1 MGIAT
6 NYEAHENTVKSMS
19 DQQIMQGMQNPN
31 PSGPPPFMLLVEANI
46 RKEMRDE
53 QTRQEGLGQPT
64 VLAQLTGAAPA
75 STPQTNVA
83 GMPQGV
89 ASGMAQS
96 MAPKTNVNQNTGI
109 NTVARNAN
117 AAAPVATMASGGIL
131 KMATAGEVE
140 SGFIILNT
148 PPITRFGEVVTVNAD
163 TLEKLT
169 DKYPDIMAQANAKEL
184 VVPAG
189 SEKGQNIVNS
199 PMYKSAA
206 YRYPKNTETGYLTL
220 VRRVDETEPNMLK
233 TIQENAKNT
242 VAKIKAADI
251 VVATEPTSFMDLD
264 TVDTPG
270 EADRMYEAEVRNA
283 SRDIRNAVAGFSPN
297 LFPETVRPTEV
308 RPMPIYAD
316 DDPVYNDGGF
326 NEKLRGIPSV
336 IRDTRIDGNV
346 LQGPAERAGD
356 YLGAMSGVQAG
367 VDYRAAR
374 RQEAAQVEA
383 DRQAAAV
390 RAEADRQAAI
400 QKRGIMS
407 VADSQAAEVDRQAA
421 EKALDARYPNL
432 KLLQPEVTN
441 EGLDPQFPTDGTLLS
456 PTEALQRKATRV
468 SDRPESIR
476 IDAGDPGFA
485 DVRAAE
491 EIERKRRINAKNII
505 ERVDESAVPIVDRFP
520 PLSKAELGAMGSTA
534 AEAYLQNMRGEK
546 GSVTGYNEVM
556 LPAVREMT
564 ERQLAFRR
572 GLPGYGYGDGPDKQA
587 GEYLREYEDF
597 MSEVRSA
604 DGEVRP
610 YYLGQDGLKPQY
622 TYTTPTS
629 YKGLD
634 RFEKPDARETRAGI
648 AAYSPSVNPSILN
661 TPVSLEYIQSNPELL
676 NEYMFELRKENA
688 EDPALADAEFK
699 RRLAAD
705 KAKTDAF
712 AARKTTESDAV
723 NTPKLVVSS
732 GSNVDADGNLTVKT
746 GDSYKDIFV
755 DALPSVFDRTMETGV
770 DGIVGG
776 FDMLKSIFEDA
787 AANSYGSDPYDPK
800 NLNES
805 IGPAAAKKLRDDAKE
820 TADAYG
826 NVPFEGIKTPG
837 LTDATRKTLTE
848 QGFKPSTPMP
858 VIGDGSNKNVN
869 PMASRASDSPSS
881 YEQKLLDILAE
892 REKSADQDKW
902 LGLAEMG
909 MRLMA
914 SSNPNLL
921 SAIGESGLGA
931 FGSYRKQQ
939 AGQDAEELNILSKL
953 ADLDMAQQTLQARR
967 DIAAANRSNKDGF
980 TFSQAVNTQQE
991 RLKLVTEELANMQD
1005 PLGNKLEGVDR
1016 AAYDKKVNEAAAIN
1030 ADLQRLY
1037 KKGNLGS
1044 SDALATALENV
1055 QIDSTK

>member
-1 MGIAT
+1 
-6 NYEAHENTVKSMS
+6 
-19 DQQIMQGMQNPN
+19 MQNLLEIQNALRNASEQQLIGLLQN
-31 PSGPPPFMLLVEANI
+31 PTPTVPQWAVVAQMNTN
-46 RKEMRDE
+46 KEMLDE
-53 QTRQEGLGQPT
+53 QTRQQGLGQPT
-64 VLAQLTGAAPA
+64 VLEGLMGAASAP
-75 STPQTNVA
+75 TPQTNVA
-83 GMPQGV
+83 GMPQDA
-89 ASGMAQS
+89 ASNMGQNI
-96 MAPKTNVNQNTGI
+96 APKTDTDKNTGI
-109 NTVARNAN
+109 ASV
-117 AAAPVATMASGGIL
+117 APVATMASGGIL

-148 PPITRFGEVVTVNAD
+148 PPITKFGEVVKVSAD
-163 TLEKLT
+163 TLDKLT

-189 SEKGQNIVNS
+189 SGKGQNIVNS
-199 PMYKSAA
+199 PMYKVSDS
-206 YRYPKNTETGYLTL
+206 KDTETGYLTL
-220 VRRVDETEPNMLK
+220 VRRVDNTEPNMLK

-251 VVATEPTSFMDLD
+251 VVASEPTPFMDLD

-336 IRDTRIDGNV
+336 IRDTRTDGNV

-491 EIERKRRINAKNII
+491 EIERKRRINAKNIN
-505 ERVDESAVPIVDRFP
+505 ERIDESAVPIVDKFP

-556 LPAVREMT
+556 LPEVRANAEA
-564 ERQLAFRR
+564 RQAFRQSF
-572 GLPGYGYGDGPDKQA
+572 PGYGYGDGPDKQA

-597 MSEVRSA
+597 MSEVRST

-610 YYLGQDGLKPQY
+610 YYIGQDGLKPQY

-629 YKGLD
+629 YKGLN

-648 AAYSPSVNPSILN
+648 AAYSPSVNPSILD

-676 NEYMFELRKENA
+676 NEYMLKLRKEHA
-688 EDPALADAEFK
+688 ENPALADVEFEE
-699 RRLAAD
+699 RLAAD

-712 AARKTTESDAV
+712 AARKTAESDAV

-732 GSNVDADGNLTVKT
+732 GTNVDANGDPIVRTS
-746 GDSYKDIFV
+746 DSYKDILV
-755 DALPSVFDRTMETGV
+755 DALPSVFDNTMETGV
-770 DGIVGG
+770 KGLVGG
-776 FDMLKSIFEDA
+776 YDMLKSIFEDA
-787 AANSYGSDPYDPK
+787 SEYPYGVEKPTELDK
-800 NLNES
+800 TV
-805 IGPAAAKKLRDDAKE
+805 GPAEAKKLRDDAKE

-826 NVPFEGIKTPG
+826 NVPFEDIKTPG
-837 LTDATRKTLTE
+837 LTDSTRKTLTE

-858 VIGDGSNKNVN
+858 VIGDGSNKKVN

-967 DIAAANRSNKDGF
+967 DIAAASRNSKSGF
-980 TFSQAVNTQQE
+980 TFPQAVNTQQE
-991 RLKLVTEELANMQD
+991 RLKLVTEQLADMQD
-1005 PLGNKLEGVDR
+1005 PLGNKLEGIDR
-1016 AAYDKKVNEAAAIN
+1016 AVYDKKIEEAAAIE

-1037 KKGNLGS
+1037 EQGSLGS
-1044 SDALATALENV
+1044 TRELKTALENV
-1055 QIDSTK
+1055 QIDSTT

>member
-1 MGIAT
+1 MQNLLEIQNALRS
-6 NYEAHENTVKSMS
+6 AP
-19 DQQIMQGMQNPN
+19 DQQLMALMQGANPTVPQWAVASELN
-31 PSGPPPFMLLVEANI
+31 N

-53 QTRQEGLGQPT
+53 QTRQQGLGQPT
-64 VLAQLTGAAPA
+64 VLEGLMGAASAP
-75 STPQTNVA
+75 TPQTNVA

-96 MAPKTNVNQNTGI
+96 MAPKTNVNQNKGI
-109 NTVARNAN
+109 
-117 AAAPVATMASGGIL
+117 ATMASGGIL

-169 DKYPDIMAQANAKEL
+169 DKYPDIMAQASAKEL

-199 PMYKSAA
+199 PMYKRPY
-206 YRYPKNTETGYLTL
+206 YRYPKNMETGYLTL
-220 VRRVDETEPNMLK
+220 VRRVDNTEPYMLE
-233 TIQENAKNT
+233 TIQNNAKDT

-251 VVATEPTSFMDLD
+251 VVATEPTPFMDLD

-270 EADRMYEAEVRNA
+270 ETDRIYEAAVRDA
-283 SRDIRNAVAGFSPN
+283 S
-297 LFPETVRPTEV
+297 LFPKRRTETIRPTEV

-336 IRDTRIDGNV
+336 IKDTRIDGNV

-390 RAEADRQAAI
+390 RAEADRQVAE

-407 VADSQAAEVDRQAA
+407 EVDRQAA
-421 EKALDARYPNL
+421 EKALDAMYPNL
-432 KLLQPEVTN
+432 KLLQPE
-441 EGLDPQFPTDGTLLS
+441 TDNDGALLS

-468 SDRPESIR
+468 SDRPKSIR

-485 DVRAAE
+485 DVIAAE
-491 EIERKRRINAKNII
+491 EIERKRRINAQNLD
-505 ERVDESAVPIVDRFP
+505 ERADESAVPIVDRFP
-520 PLSKAELGAMGSTA
+520 PFSEAELGAMGSTA
-534 AEAYLQNMRGEK
+534 AEAYLKN
-546 GSVTGYNEVM
+546 
-556 LPAVREMT
+556 
-564 ERQLAFRR
+564 
-572 GLPGYGYGDGPDKQA
+572 
-587 GEYLREYEDF
+587 
-597 MSEVRSA
+597 
-604 DGEVRP
+604 
-610 YYLGQDGLKPQY
+610 
-622 TYTTPTS
+622 TPTR

-634 RFEKPDARETRAGI
+634 RFEKPDARGTRAGI
-648 AAYSPSVNPSILN
+648 AAYSPSVNPSILD
-661 TPVSLEYIQSNPELL
+661 TPVSLEYIQSNPKLF
-676 NEYMFELRKENA
+676 NEYMFELRKEHA
-688 EDPALADAEFK
+688 DDPALADAEFK
-699 RRLAAD
+699 RRLAD
-705 KAKTDAF
+705 SKAKTAAF
-712 AARKTTESDAV
+712 AARKTVASDAV
-723 NTPKLVVSS
+723 HTPELVVTSG
-732 GSNVDADGNLTVKT
+732 GSNVDDNGDLIVKT

-755 DALPSVFDRTMETGV
+755 DALPSVFDKSMEAGV
-770 DGIVGG
+770 KGVVGG
-776 FDMLKSIFEDA
+776 FDMLKSILEDA
-787 AANSYGSDPYDPK
+787 AANPYGSDPYDPK

-805 IGPAAAKKLRDDAKE
+805 IGLAAAKKLRDDAKE

-826 NVPFEGIKTPG
+826 NVPFEKIKTPG
-837 LTDATRKTLTE
+837 LTDSTRKTLTE
-848 QGFKPSTPMP
+848 QGFKPSAPMP
-858 VIGDGSNKNVN
+858 VIGDGASNVR
-869 PMASRASDSPSS
+869 PMSTSGLSRANAVGE
-881 YEQKLLDILAE
+881 YEQKLLDILDK
-892 REKSADQDKW
+892 REKSAEQDKW

-909 MRLMA
+909 MRLM
-914 SSNPNLL
+914 SSTNPNPLA
-921 SAIGESGLGA
+921 AIGESGLGA
-931 FGSYRKQQ
+931 LGSYKKQE
-939 AGQDAEELNILSKL
+939 ARLDDTELNVLGKL
-953 ADLDMAQQTLQARR
+953 ADMDMAKQTLQARK
-967 DIAAANRSNKDGF
+967 DIAAAGRSNKNGF

-991 RLKLVTEELANMQD
+991 RAKLVNKELADMQD

-1016 AAYDKKVNEAAAIN
+1016 AVYDKKVNEAAAIN

>member
-1 MGIAT
+1 MSVAT
-6 NYEAHENTVKSMS
+6 NYIEIEDDLKQAPDRQLMGLLQGANPTVPQWAVVSEL
-19 DQQIMQGMQNPN
+19 NR
-31 PSGPPPFMLLVEANI
+31 

-64 VLAQLTGAAPA
+64 VLEGLMGAASAP
-75 STPQTNVA
+75 TPQTNVA

-89 ASGMAQS
+89 ASDMGQN

-109 NTVARNAN
+109 ASV
-117 AAAPVATMASGGIL
+117 APVATMASGGIL

-242 VAKIKAADI
+242 VAKIKAADT

-336 IRDTRIDGNV
+336 IKDTRIDGNV

-491 EIERKRRINAKNII
+491 EIERKRRINAKNIN
-505 ERVDESAVPIVDRFP
+505 ERIDESAVPIVDKFP

-534 AEAYLQNMRGEK
+534 AEAYLQNMRGGK

-556 LPAVREMT
+556 LPEVRANA
-564 ERQLAFRR
+564 RQAFRQSF
-572 GLPGYGYGDGPDKQA
+572 PGYGYRDGPDKRA

-597 MSEVRSA
+597 MSGVRST

-610 YYLGQDGLKPQY
+610 YYIGQDGLKPQY
-622 TYTTPTS
+622 TYTHPTF
-629 YKGLD
+629 YKGLE

-648 AAYSPSVNPSILN
+648 AAYSPSVNPSILD

-688 EDPALADAEFK
+688 DNPALADAEFK

-712 AARKTTESDAV
+712 AARKTAESDAD

-732 GSNVDADGNLTVKT
+732 GTNVDANGKPIVKT

-755 DALPSVFDRTMETGV
+755 DALPSVFDKTMETGV
-770 DGIVGG
+770 KGLVGG
-776 FDMLKSIFEDA
+776 YDMLKSIFEDA
-787 AANSYGSDPYDPK
+787 SEYPYGVEKPTELDK
-800 NLNES
+800 TV
-805 IGPAAAKKLRDDAKE
+805 GPAEAKKLRDDAKE

-826 NVPFEGIKTPG
+826 NVPFEKIETPG
-837 LTDATRKTLTE
+837 LTDSTRKTLTE

-858 VIGDGSNKNVN
+858 VIGDGSSGGSKNVN
-869 PMASRASDSPSS
+869 PMANRASDSPSS

-967 DIAAANRSNKDGF
+967 DIAAASRSSKSGF
-980 TFSQAVNTQQE
+980 TFPQAVNTQQE
-991 RLKLVTEELANMQD
+991 RLKLVTEQLADMQD
-1005 PLGNKLEGVDR
+1005 PLGNKLEGIDR
-1016 AAYDKKVNEAAAIN
+1016 AVYVKKIEEAAAIE

-1037 KKGNLGS
+1037 EKGGIGS
-1044 SDALATALENV
+1044 TRALQTALENV
-1055 QIDSTK
+1055 QIDSTT

>member
-1 MGIAT
+1 MSVAT
-6 NYEAHENTVKSMS
+6 NYIEIEDDLKQAPDRQLMGLLQGANPTVPQWAVVSEL
-19 DQQIMQGMQNPN
+19 NR
-31 PSGPPPFMLLVEANI
+31 

-64 VLAQLTGAAPA
+64 VLAQLTGAASVP
-75 STPQTNVA
+75 TPQTNVA

-96 MAPKTNVNQNTGI
+96 MAPKTDVAQNTGI
-109 NTVARNAN
+109 ASV
-117 AAAPVATMASGGIL
+117 APVATMASGGIL

-148 PPITRFGEVVTVNAD
+148 PPITKFGEVVKVSAD
-163 TLEKLT
+163 TLDKLT

-199 PMYKSAA
+199 PMYTVSDS
-206 YRYPKNTETGYLTL
+206 KNTETGYLTL
-220 VRRVDETEPNMLK
+220 VRRVDNTEPNMLK
-233 TIQENAKNT
+233 TIQENAKDT

-270 EADRMYEAEVRNA
+270 EADRIYEAEVRNSA
-283 SRDIRNAVAGFSPN
+283 RDIRNAVAGFSPS
-297 LFPETVRPTEV
+297 LFPERRTETVRPTKV
-308 RPMPIYAD
+308 KPMPIYAD
-316 DDPVYNDGGF
+316 DAPVYNDGGF

-336 IRDTRIDGNV
+336 IKDTRIDGNV

-390 RAEADRQAAI
+390 RAETDRQAAI
-400 QKRGIMS
+400 QKRGIMG

-491 EIERKRRINAKNII
+491 EIERKRRINAKNTN
-505 ERVDESAVPIVDRFP
+505 ERIDESAIPIVDRFP

-556 LPAVREMT
+556 LPEVRANAEA
-564 ERQLAFRR
+564 RQAFRQSF
-572 GLPGYGYGDGPDKQA
+572 PGYGYGDGPDKQA

-597 MSEVRSA
+597 MSEVRST

-610 YYLGQDGLKPQY
+610 YYIGQDGLKPQY
-622 TYTTPTS
+622 TSTTPTF
-629 YKGLD
+629 YKGLK

-648 AAYSPSVNPSILN
+648 AAYSPSANPSILD

-688 EDPALADAEFK
+688 DNPALADAEFQK
-699 RRLAAD
+699 RLAAD

-712 AARKTTESDAV
+712 AARKTVESDAD
-723 NTPKLVVSS
+723 NTPALVVTSAEPNTLSPPPIVPPSRPAAIPTSLYSANASS
-732 GSNVDADGNLTVKT
+732 L
-746 GDSYKDIFV
+746 
-755 DALPSVFDRTMETGV
+755 
-770 DGIVGG
+770 
-776 FDMLKSIFEDA
+776 
-787 AANSYGSDPYDPK
+787 
-800 NLNES
+800 S
-805 IGPAAAKKLRDDAKE
+805 IGNPACQRSNACCPISVG
-820 TADAYG
+820 T
-826 NVPFEGIKTPG
+826 
-837 LTDATRKTLTE
+837 
-848 QGFKPSTPMP
+848 STPAP
-858 VIGDGSNKNVN
+858 RTVPLPTLVSTFLPGVTNPLSRNLSPRTLSN
-869 PMASRASDSPSS
+869 D
-881 YEQKLLDILAE
+881 
-892 REKSADQDKW
+892 
-902 LGLAEMG
+902 
-909 MRLMA
+909 
-914 SSNPNLL
+914 
-921 SAIGESGLGA
+921 
-931 FGSYRKQQ
+931 
-939 AGQDAEELNILSKL
+939 
-953 ADLDMAQQTLQARR
+953 
-967 DIAAANRSNKDGF
+967 
-980 TFSQAVNTQQE
+980 
-991 RLKLVTEELANMQD
+991 
-1005 PLGNKLEGVDR
+1005 
-1016 AAYDKKVNEAAAIN
+1016 
-1030 ADLQRLY
+1030 
-1037 KKGNLGS
+1037 
-1044 SDALATALENV
+1044 
-1055 QIDSTK
+1055 

>member
-1 MGIAT
+1 MQNLLEIQNALRS
-6 NYEAHENTVKSMS
+6 AP
-19 DQQIMQGMQNPN
+19 DQQLMALMQGANPTVPQWAVASELN
-31 PSGPPPFMLLVEANI
+31 N

-53 QTRQEGLGQPT
+53 QTRQQGLGQPT
-64 VLAQLTGAAPA
+64 VLEGLMGAVPAP
-75 STPQTNVA
+75 TPQTNVA

-96 MAPKTNVNQNTGI
+96 MAPKTDVAQNTGI
-109 NTVARNAN
+109 
-117 AAAPVATMASGGIL
+117 ATMASGGIL

-148 PPITRFGEVVTVNAD
+148 PPITKFGEVVKVSAD
-163 TLEKLT
+163 TLDKLT

-199 PMYKSAA
+199 PMYKVSDS
-206 YRYPKNTETGYLTL
+206 KDTETGYLTL
-220 VRRVDETEPNMLK
+220 VRRVDNTEPNMLK
-233 TIQENAKNT
+233 TIQENAKDT

-270 EADRMYEAEVRNA
+270 EADRIYEAEVRNSA
-283 SRDIRNAVAGFSPN
+283 RDIRNAVAGFSPS
-297 LFPETVRPTEV
+297 LFPERRTETIRPAEV
-308 RPMPIYAD
+308 ESMPIYAD

-336 IRDTRIDGNV
+336 IKDTRTDGNV

-367 VDYRAAR
+367 VDYRAGR
-374 RQEAAQVEA
+374 RQEAA
-383 DRQAAAV
+383 RAAAA
-390 RAEADRQAAI
+390 AEADRQVAA

-407 VADSQAAEVDRQAA
+407 VADAQAAEVDRQAA

-432 KLLQPEVTN
+432 KLLQPE
-441 EGLDPQFPTDGTLLS
+441 TDNDGALLS

-491 EIERKRRINAKNII
+491 EIERKRRINAKNIN
-505 ERVDESAVPIVDRFP
+505 ERIDESAIPIVDRFP
-520 PLSKAELGAMGSTA
+520 PLSKAELNAMGSTA
-534 AEAYLQNMRGEK
+534 AEAYLQNMRGGK

-556 LPAVREMT
+556 LPEVRANAE
-564 ERQLAFRR
+564 LRR
-572 GLPGYGYGDGPDKQA
+572 ASKQSFPGYGYGDGPDKQA
-587 GEYLREYEDF
+587 GEYLREYKDF
-597 MSEVRSA
+597 MSGVRST

-610 YYLGQDGLKPQY
+610 YYGQTGDGLKPQY
-622 TYTTPTS
+622 TYTYPTF
-629 YKGLD
+629 YKGLE
-634 RFEKPDARETRAGI
+634 RFENPDARGTRAGI
-648 AAYSPSVNPSILN
+648 AAYSPSANPSILD

-676 NEYMFELRKENA
+676 SEYMFELRKENA
-688 EDPALADAEFK
+688 DNPALADAEFK

-712 AARKTTESDAV
+712 AARKTVESDAV

-732 GSNVDADGNLTVKT
+732 GSNVDASGNPIVKA
-746 GDSYKDIFV
+746 GDSVPNI
-755 DALPSVFDRTMETGV
+755 LR
-770 DGIVGG
+770 
-776 FDMLKSIFEDA
+776 DMLVSEAPGAFDTVIGGALRGTVGVGQYIADQFEDA
-787 AANSYGSDPYDPK
+787 AANPYGSDPYDPR

-826 NVPFEGIKTPG
+826 DVSFENIKTPG

-848 QGFKPSTPMP
+848 QGFKPSAPMP
-858 VIGDGSNKNVN
+858 AIGGGSGGIKNVN
-869 PMASRASDSPSS
+869 PLAGRASDSPSS

-953 ADLDMAQQTLQARR
+953 ADLDMAQQTLQARK
-967 DIAAANRSNKDGF
+967 DIAAAGRSSKSGF
-980 TFSQAVNTQQE
+980 TFPQAVNTQQE
-991 RLKLVTEELANMQD
+991 RAKLVNKQLADMQD

-1016 AAYDKKVNEAAAIN
+1016 VVYDKKVEEAAAIE

-1037 KKGNLGS
+1037 EKGSLGS
-1044 SDALATALENV
+1044 SRALATALENV
-1055 QIDSTK
+1055 QIDSTT

>member
-1 MGIAT
+1 MQNLLEIQNALRS
-6 NYEAHENTVKSMS
+6 AP
-19 DQQIMQGMQNPN
+19 DQQLMALMQGANPTVPQWAVASELN
-31 PSGPPPFMLLVEANI
+31 N
-46 RKEMRDE
+46 RKEMRME

-64 VLAQLTGAAPA
+64 VLAQLTGAASA

-109 NTVARNAN
+109 
-117 AAAPVATMASGGIL
+117 ATMASGGIL

-140 SGFIILNT
+140 SGFLILNT
-148 PPITRFGEVVTVNAD
+148 PPITKFGEVVTVNAD

-169 DKYPDIMAQANAKEL
+169 DKYPDIMAQANAKKL

-199 PMYKSAA
+199 PMYKSSGS
-206 YRYPKNTETGYLTL
+206 KNTETGYLTL

-233 TIQENAKNT
+233 TIQNNAKDT

-270 EADRMYEAEVRNA
+270 EADRIYEAEVRNSA
-283 SRDIRNAVAGFSPN
+283 RDIRNAVAGFSPS
-297 LFPETVRPTEV
+297 LFPERRTETVRPTKV
-308 RPMPIYAD
+308 KPMPIYAD
-316 DDPVYNDGGF
+316 DAPVYNDGGF

-336 IRDTRIDGNV
+336 IKDTRTDGNV

-367 VDYRAAR
+367 VDYRAGR

-383 DRQAAAV
+383 GRQAAAV

-491 EIERKRRINAKNII
+491 EIERKRRINAKNIN
-505 ERVDESAVPIVDRFP
+505 ERIDESAIPIVDRFP

-534 AEAYLQNMRGEK
+534 AEAYLQNMRGGK

-556 LPAVREMT
+556 LPEVRANAEL
-564 ERQLAFRR
+564 RRAFT
-572 GLPGYGYGDGPDKQA
+572 GSFPGYGYGDGPDKQA
-587 GEYLREYEDF
+587 GEYLREYKDF

-622 TYTTPTS
+622 TYTTPTF
-629 YKGLD
+629 YKGLN

-648 AAYSPSVNPSILN
+648 AAYSPSVNPSILD

-676 NEYMFELRKENA
+676 SEYMFELRKENA
-688 EDPALADAEFK
+688 DNPALADAEFE

-712 AARKTTESDAV
+712 AARKTAESDAV
-723 NTPKLVVSS
+723 HTPALVVTST
-732 GSNVDADGNLTVKT
+732 GPNVDASGNPVVKT
-746 GDSYKDIFV
+746 GDNYRDILKDGV
-755 DALPSVFDRTMETGV
+755 VGALPSVFDKTMETGV
-770 DGIVGG
+770 DGVVGG

-787 AANSYGSDPYDPK
+787 SKYPYGVEKPTELD
-800 NLNES
+800 ETV
-805 IGPAAAKKLRDDAKE
+805 GPAEAKKLRDDAKE

-826 NVPFEGIKTPG
+826 NVPFEKIETPG

-967 DIAAANRSNKDGF
+967 DIAAANRSNKNGF

>member
-1 MGIAT
+1 MQNLLEIQNALRS
-6 NYEAHENTVKSMS
+6 AP
-19 DQQIMQGMQNPN
+19 DQQLMGLMQG
-31 PSGPPPFMLLVEANI
+31 ANSSVPQWAVASEMNS

-64 VLAQLTGAAPA
+64 VLQQLTGTAPA
-75 STPQTNVA
+75 PTPQTNVA

-96 MAPKTNVNQNTGI
+96 MAPKTDVAQNTGI
-109 NTVARNAN
+109 ASV
-117 AAAPVATMASGGIL
+117 APVATMASGGIL

-148 PPITRFGEVVTVNAD
+148 PPITKFGEVVKVSAD
-163 TLEKLT
+163 TLGKLT

-199 PMYKSAA
+199 PMYKSAS
-206 YRYPKNTETGYLTL
+206 YRYPKNTETEYSTL
-220 VRRVDETEPNMLK
+220 VRRVDDTEPNMLE
-233 TIQENAKNT
+233 TIQKNAKDT
-242 VAKIKAADI
+242 VTKLRAADI
-251 VVATEPTSFMDLD
+251 VVASEPTPFMDLD

-270 EADRMYEAEVRNA
+270 EADRIYEAQVRDA
-283 SRDIRNAVAGFSPN
+283 TRDTRNAVAGFSPS
-297 LFPETVRPTEV
+297 LFPERRTKTISPAEV
-308 RPMPIYAD
+308 EPMPIYAD

-336 IRDTRIDGNV
+336 IKDTRTDGNV

-367 VDYRAAR
+367 VDYRAGR
-374 RQEAAQVEA
+374 RQEAA
-383 DRQAAAV
+383 RAAAA
-390 RAEADRQAAI
+390 AEADRQVAA
-400 QKRGIMS
+400 QKRGIMG
-407 VADSQAAEVDRQAA
+407 VADTQAAEVDRQAA
-421 EKALDARYPNL
+421 EKALNARYPNL
-432 KLLQPEVTN
+432 KLLQPE
-441 EGLDPQFPTDGTLLS
+441 TDNDSTLLS

-491 EIERKRRINAKNII
+491 ENAKNID
-505 ERVDESAVPIVDRFP
+505 ERADESAVPIVDRFP
-520 PLSKAELGAMGSTA
+520 PLSKAELNAMGSTA
-534 AEAYLQNMRGEK
+534 AEAYLQNMRGGK

-556 LPAVREMT
+556 LPEIRAGEEATRT
-564 ERQLAFRR
+564 FRR
-572 GLPGYGYGDGPDKQA
+572 GLPVGYGYGDGPDKKSD
-587 GEYLREYEDF
+587 ERLREYTDMMGEI
-597 MSEVRSA
+597 RA
-604 DGEVRP
+604 YDGEVRP
-610 YYLGQDGLKPQY
+610 GYATARSDGLKPEF
-622 TYTTPTS
+622 TYTSPAV
-629 YKGLD
+629 YEGLN
-634 RFEKPDARETRAGI
+634 RFENPDARGTRAGI
-648 AAYSPSVNPSILN
+648 AAYSPSANPSILD
-661 TPVSLEYIQSNPELL
+661 TPVSLQYIQSNPELL
-676 NEYMFELRKENA
+676 SEYMFELRKEHA

-699 RRLAAD
+699 RRLADD

-712 AARKTTESDAV
+712 AARKTLESDAV

-732 GSNVDADGNLTVKT
+732 GDNRNANGDLIVKT
-746 GDSYKDIFV
+746 DDNVSDILTDGFV
-755 DALPSVFDRTMETGV
+755 GALPSVFDTSMETAI
-770 DGIVGG
+770 DGTVGG
-776 FDMLKSIFEDA
+776 FNMLKSIFEDA
-787 AANSYGSDPYDPK
+787 AANPYGSDPYDPK
-800 NLNES
+800 NLNKS
-805 IGPAAAKKLRDDAKE
+805 IGPAAAKKLRDDAKG

-826 NVPFEGIKTPG
+826 NVPFEKIKTPG

-848 QGFKPSTPMP
+848 QGFKPSAPMP
-858 VIGDGSNKNVN
+858 AIGGGGGSGGIKNVN
-869 PMASRASDSPSS
+869 PLAGRASDSPSS

-939 AGQDAEELNILSKL
+939 AGQDAEELNILGKL
-953 ADLDMAQQTLQARR
+953 ADMDMAKQTLQARK
-967 DIAAANRSNKDGF
+967 DIAAAGRSNKNGF
-980 TFSQAVNTQQE
+980 TFPQAVNTQQE
-991 RLKLVTEELANMQD
+991 RAKLVNQQLADMQD

-1016 AAYDKKVNEAAAIN
+1016 VVYDKKVEEAAAIE

-1037 KKGNLGS
+1037 EQGSLGS
-1044 SDALATALENV
+1044 SRALATALENV
-1055 QIDSTK
+1055 QVDSTT

>member
-1 MGIAT
+1 MQNLLEIQNALRS
-6 NYEAHENTVKSMS
+6 AP
-19 DQQIMQGMQNPN
+19 DQQLMALMQGANPTVPQWAVASELN
-31 PSGPPPFMLLVEANI
+31 N

-53 QTRQEGLGQPT
+53 QTRQQGLGQPT
-64 VLAQLTGAAPA
+64 VLEGLMGAASAP
-75 STPQTNVA
+75 TPQTNVA

-96 MAPKTNVNQNTGI
+96 MAPKTNVNQNKGI
-109 NTVARNAN
+109 
-117 AAAPVATMASGGIL
+117 ATMASGGIL

-169 DKYPDIMAQANAKEL
+169 DKYPDIMAQASAKEL

-199 PMYKSAA
+199 PMYKRPY
-206 YRYPKNTETGYLTL
+206 YRYPKNMETGYLTL
-220 VRRVDETEPNMLK
+220 VRRVDNTEPYMLE
-233 TIQENAKNT
+233 TIQNNAKDT

-251 VVATEPTSFMDLD
+251 VVATEPTPFMDLD

-270 EADRMYEAEVRNA
+270 ETDRIYEAAVRDA
-283 SRDIRNAVAGFSPN
+283 S
-297 LFPETVRPTEV
+297 LFPKRRTETIRPTEV

-336 IRDTRIDGNV
+336 IKDTRIDGNV

-390 RAEADRQAAI
+390 RAEADRQVAE

-407 VADSQAAEVDRQAA
+407 EVDRQAA
-421 EKALDARYPNL
+421 EKALDAMYPNL
-432 KLLQPEVTN
+432 KLLQPE
-441 EGLDPQFPTDGTLLS
+441 TDNDGALLS

-468 SDRPESIR
+468 SDRPKSIR

-485 DVRAAE
+485 DVIAAE
-491 EIERKRRINAKNII
+491 EIERKRRINAQNLD
-505 ERVDESAVPIVDRFP
+505 ERADESAVPIVDRFP
-520 PLSKAELGAMGSTA
+520 PFSEAELGAMGSTA
-534 AEAYLQNMRGEK
+534 AEAYLKN
-546 GSVTGYNEVM
+546 
-556 LPAVREMT
+556 
-564 ERQLAFRR
+564 
-572 GLPGYGYGDGPDKQA
+572 
-587 GEYLREYEDF
+587 
-597 MSEVRSA
+597 
-604 DGEVRP
+604 
-610 YYLGQDGLKPQY
+610 
-622 TYTTPTS
+622 TPTR

-634 RFEKPDARETRAGI
+634 RFEKPDARGTRAGI
-648 AAYSPSVNPSILN
+648 AAYSPSVNPSILD
-661 TPVSLEYIQSNPELL
+661 TPVSLEYIQSNPKLF
-676 NEYMFELRKENA
+676 NEYMFELRKEHA
-688 EDPALADAEFK
+688 DDPALADAEFK
-699 RRLAAD
+699 RRLAD
-705 KAKTDAF
+705 SKAKTAAF
-712 AARKTTESDAV
+712 AARKTVASDAV
-723 NTPKLVVSS
+723 HTPELVVTSG
-732 GSNVDADGNLTVKT
+732 GSNVDDNGDLIVKT

-755 DALPSVFDRTMETGV
+755 DALPSVFDKSMEAGV
-770 DGIVGG
+770 KGVVGG
-776 FDMLKSIFEDA
+776 FDMLKSILEDA
-787 AANSYGSDPYDPK
+787 AANPYGSDPYDPK

-805 IGPAAAKKLRDDAKE
+805 IGLAAAKKLRDDAKE

-826 NVPFEGIKTPG
+826 NVPFEKIKTPG
-837 LTDATRKTLTE
+837 LTDSTRKTLTE
-848 QGFKPSTPMP
+848 QGFKPSAPMP
-858 VIGDGSNKNVN
+858 VIGDGASNVR
-869 PMASRASDSPSS
+869 PMSTSGLSRANAVGE
-881 YEQKLLDILAE
+881 YEQKLLDILDK
-892 REKSADQDKW
+892 REKSAEQDKW

-909 MRLMA
+909 MRLM
-914 SSNPNLL
+914 SSTNPNPLA
-921 SAIGESGLGA
+921 AIGESGLGA
-931 FGSYRKQQ
+931 LGSYKKQE
-939 AGQDAEELNILSKL
+939 ARLDDTELNVLGKL
-953 ADLDMAQQTLQARR
+953 ADMDMAKQTLQARK
-967 DIAAANRSNKDGF
+967 DIAAAGRSNKNGF

-991 RLKLVTEELANMQD
+991 RAKLVNKQLADMQD

-1016 AAYDKKVNEAAAIN
+1016 VVYDKKIEEAAAIE

-1037 KKGNLGS
+1037 EKGNLGS

>member
-1 MGIAT
+1 
-6 NYEAHENTVKSMS
+6 
-19 DQQIMQGMQNPN
+19 
-31 PSGPPPFMLLVEANI
+31 
-46 RKEMRDE
+46 
-53 QTRQEGLGQPT
+53 
-64 VLAQLTGAAPA
+64 
-75 STPQTNVA
+75 
-83 GMPQGV
+83 
-89 ASGMAQS
+89 
-96 MAPKTNVNQNTGI
+96 
-109 NTVARNAN
+109 
-117 AAAPVATMASGGIL
+117 
-131 KMATAGEVE
+131 
-140 SGFIILNT
+140 
-148 PPITRFGEVVTVNAD
+148 
-163 TLEKLT
+163 
-169 DKYPDIMAQANAKEL
+169 MAQANAKEL

-233 TIQENAKNT
+233 AMQENAKDT

-270 EADRMYEAEVRNA
+270 EADRIYEAEVRNS
-283 SRDIRNAVAGFSPN
+283 SRDIRDAVAGFSPN
-297 LFPETVRPTEV
+297 LFPKTVRSTKV

-336 IRDTRIDGNV
+336 IKDTRIDGNV

-374 RQEAAQVEA
+374 RQKAAQVEA
-383 DRQAAAV
+383 GRQAAAV

-564 ERQLAFRR
+564 ERQLAFKQSF
-572 GLPGYGYGDGPDKQA
+572 PGYGYGDGPAKRLEENLS
-587 GEYLREYEDF
+587 EYGDF

-622 TYTTPTS
+622 TYTTPTF
-629 YKGLD
+629 YKGLN

-648 AAYSPSVNPSILN
+648 AAYSPSVNPSILD

-676 NEYMFELRKENA
+676 SEYMFELRKENA
-688 EDPALADAEFK
+688 DNPALADAEFE

-712 AARKTTESDAV
+712 AARKTVESDAD
-723 NTPKLVVSS
+723 NTPALVVTST
-732 GSNVDADGNLTVKT
+732 GSNVDASGNPVVKT
-746 GDSYKDIFV
+746 DDSYTDILKDGV
-755 DALPSVFDRTMETGV
+755 VGALPSVFDKTMETGV

-776 FDMLKSIFEDA
+776 FDMFKSILENA
-787 AANSYGSDPYDPK
+787 AANPYGSDPYDPK

-967 DIAAANRSNKDGF
+967 DIAAAGRSNKSGF
-980 TFSQAVNTQQE
+980 TFPQAVNTQQE
-991 RLKLVTEELANMQD
+991 RLKLVTEQLADMQD
-1005 PLGNKLEGVDR
+1005 PLGNKLEGIDR
-1016 AAYDKKVNEAAAIN
+1016 AVYAKKIEEAAAIE

-1037 KKGNLGS
+1037 EKGGIGS
-1044 SDALATALENV
+1044 TRALQTALENV
-1055 QIDSTK
+1055 QIDSTT

>member
-1 MGIAT
+1 
-6 NYEAHENTVKSMS
+6 
-19 DQQIMQGMQNPN
+19 
-31 PSGPPPFMLLVEANI
+31 MLLVEANI

-64 VLAQLTGAAPA
+64 VLQQLTGTAPA
-75 STPQTNVA
+75 PTPQTNVA

-109 NTVARNAN
+109 ASV
-117 AAAPVATMASGGIL
+117 APVATMASGGIL

-148 PPITRFGEVVTVNAD
+148 PPITRFGEVVTVSAD
-163 TLEKLT
+163 TLDKLT

-199 PMYKSAA
+199 PMYKSAT

-233 TIQENAKNT
+233 TIQKNAKDT
-242 VAKIKAADI
+242 VTKLRAADI
-251 VVATEPTSFMDLD
+251 VVASEPTPFMDLD

-270 EADRMYEAEVRNA
+270 EADRIYEAEVRDA
-283 SRDIRNAVAGFSPN
+283 TRDTRNAIAGFSPS
-297 LFPETVRPTEV
+297 LFPERRTETIRPTKV
-308 RPMPIYAD
+308 KPMPIYAD
-316 DDPVYNDGGF
+316 DAPVYNDGGF

-336 IRDTRIDGNV
+336 IKDTRTDGNV

-367 VDYRAAR
+367 VDYRAGR
-374 RQEAAQVEA
+374 RQEAA
-383 DRQAAAV
+383 RAAAA
-390 RAEADRQAAI
+390 AEADRQVAE
-400 QKRGIMS
+400 QKRGIMG
-407 VADSQAAEVDRQAA
+407 VADTQAAEVDRQAA
-421 EKALDARYPNL
+421 EKALNARYPNL
-432 KLLQPEVTN
+432 KLLQPE
-441 EGLDPQFPTDGTLLS
+441 TDNDGALLS

-491 EIERKRRINAKNII
+491 EIERKRRINAKNIN
-505 ERVDESAVPIVDRFP
+505 ERIDESAIPIVDRFP

-534 AEAYLQNMRGEK
+534 AEAYLQNMRGGK

-556 LPAVREMT
+556 LPEVRANAEL
-564 ERQLAFRR
+564 RRAFT
-572 GLPGYGYGDGPDKQA
+572 GSFPGYGYGDGPDKQA
-587 GEYLREYEDF
+587 GEYLREYKDF

-622 TYTTPTS
+622 TYTTPTF
-629 YKGLD
+629 YKGLN

-648 AAYSPSVNPSILN
+648 AAYSPSVNPSILD

-676 NEYMFELRKENA
+676 NEYMLELRKEHA
-688 EDPALADAEFK
+688 ENPALADAEFEE
-699 RRLAAD
+699 RLAAD

-712 AARKTTESDAV
+712 AARKTAESDAV

-732 GSNVDADGNLTVKT
+732 GTNVDANGDPIVRT
-746 GDSYKDIFV
+746 GDSYKDILV
-755 DALPSVFDRTMETGV
+755 DALPSVFDRSMNTAI
-770 DGIVGG
+770 DGTVGG

-826 NVPFEGIKTPG
+826 NVPFEKIETPG

-858 VIGDGSNKNVN
+858 AIGGGSGGIKNVN
-869 PMASRASDSPSS
+869 PLAGRASDSPSS

-953 ADLDMAQQTLQARR
+953 ADLDMAQQTLQARK
-967 DIAAANRSNKDGF
+967 DIAAAGRSNKNGF

-991 RLKLVTEELANMQD
+991 RAKLVNKQLADMQD

-1016 AAYDKKVNEAAAIN
+1016 VVYDKKIEEAAAIE

-1037 KKGNLGS
+1037 EKGSLGS
-1044 SDALATALENV
+1044 TRTLQAALKNV
-1055 QIDSTK
+1055 QIDSTT

>member
-1 MGIAT
+1 MQNLLEIQNALRS
-6 NYEAHENTVKSMS
+6 AP
-19 DQQIMQGMQNPN
+19 DQQLMALMQGANPTVPQWAVASELN
-31 PSGPPPFMLLVEANI
+31 N

-53 QTRQEGLGQPT
+53 QTRQQGLGQPT
-64 VLAQLTGAAPA
+64 VLEGLMGAASAP
-75 STPQTNVA
+75 TPQTNVA

-96 MAPKTNVNQNTGI
+96 MAPKTNVNQNKGI
-109 NTVARNAN
+109 
-117 AAAPVATMASGGIL
+117 ATMASGGIL

-169 DKYPDIMAQANAKEL
+169 DKYPDIMAQASAKEL

-199 PMYKSAA
+199 PMYKRPY
-206 YRYPKNTETGYLTL
+206 YRYPKNMETGYLTL
-220 VRRVDETEPNMLK
+220 VRRVDNTEPYMLE
-233 TIQENAKNT
+233 TIQNNAKDT

-251 VVATEPTSFMDLD
+251 VVATEPTPFMDLD

-270 EADRMYEAEVRNA
+270 ETDRIYEAAVRDA
-283 SRDIRNAVAGFSPN
+283 S
-297 LFPETVRPTEV
+297 LFPKRRTETIRPTEV

-336 IRDTRIDGNV
+336 IKDTRIDGNV

-390 RAEADRQAAI
+390 RAEADRQVAE

-407 VADSQAAEVDRQAA
+407 EVDRQAA
-421 EKALDARYPNL
+421 EKALDAMYPNL
-432 KLLQPEVTN
+432 KLLQPE
-441 EGLDPQFPTDGTLLS
+441 TDNDGALLS

-468 SDRPESIR
+468 SDRPKSIR

-485 DVRAAE
+485 DVIAAE
-491 EIERKRRINAKNII
+491 EIERKRRINAQNLD
-505 ERVDESAVPIVDRFP
+505 ERADESAVPIVDRFP
-520 PLSKAELGAMGSTA
+520 PFSEAELGAMGSTA
-534 AEAYLQNMRGEK
+534 AEAYLKN
-546 GSVTGYNEVM
+546 
-556 LPAVREMT
+556 
-564 ERQLAFRR
+564 
-572 GLPGYGYGDGPDKQA
+572 
-587 GEYLREYEDF
+587 
-597 MSEVRSA
+597 
-604 DGEVRP
+604 
-610 YYLGQDGLKPQY
+610 
-622 TYTTPTS
+622 TPTR

-634 RFEKPDARETRAGI
+634 RFEKPDARGTRAGI
-648 AAYSPSVNPSILN
+648 AAYSPSVNPSILD
-661 TPVSLEYIQSNPELL
+661 TPVSLEYIQSNPKLF
-676 NEYMFELRKENA
+676 NEYMFELRKEHA
-688 EDPALADAEFK
+688 DDPALADAEFK
-699 RRLAAD
+699 RRLAD
-705 KAKTDAF
+705 SKAKTAAF
-712 AARKTTESDAV
+712 AARKTVASDAV
-723 NTPKLVVSS
+723 HTPELVVTSG
-732 GSNVDADGNLTVKT
+732 GSNVDDNGDLIVKT

-755 DALPSVFDRTMETGV
+755 DALPSVFDKSMETGV
-770 DGIVGG
+770 EGVVGG
-776 FDMLKSIFEDA
+776 FDMLKSILEDA
-787 AANSYGSDPYDPK
+787 AANPYGSDPYDPK

-805 IGPAAAKKLRDDAKE
+805 IGLAAAKKLRDDAKE

-826 NVPFEGIKTPG
+826 NVPFEKIKTPG
-837 LTDATRKTLTE
+837 LTDSTRKTLTE
-848 QGFKPSTPMP
+848 QGFKPSAPMP
-858 VIGDGSNKNVN
+858 VIGDGASNVR
-869 PMASRASDSPSS
+869 PMSTSGLSRANAVGE
-881 YEQKLLDILAE
+881 YEQKLLDILDK
-892 REKSADQDKW
+892 REKSAEQDKW

-909 MRLMA
+909 MRLM
-914 SSNPNLL
+914 SSTNPNPLA
-921 SAIGESGLGA
+921 AIGESGLGA
-931 FGSYRKQQ
+931 LGSYKKQE
-939 AGQDAEELNILSKL
+939 ARLDDTELNVLGKL
-953 ADLDMAQQTLQARR
+953 ADMDMAKQTLQARK
-967 DIAAANRSNKDGF
+967 DIAAAGRSNKNGF

-991 RLKLVTEELANMQD
+991 RAKLVNKELADMQD

-1016 AAYDKKVNEAAAIN
+1016 AVYDKKVNEAAAIN

>member
-1 MGIAT
+1 MQNLLEIQNALRS
-6 NYEAHENTVKSMS
+6 AP
-19 DQQIMQGMQNPN
+19 DQQLMALMQGANPTVPQWAVASELN
-31 PSGPPPFMLLVEANI
+31 N

-53 QTRQEGLGQPT
+53 QTRQQGLGQPT
-64 VLAQLTGAAPA
+64 VLEGLMGAASAP
-75 STPQTNVA
+75 TPQTNVA

-96 MAPKTNVNQNTGI
+96 MAPKTNVNQNKGI
-109 NTVARNAN
+109 
-117 AAAPVATMASGGIL
+117 ATMASGGIL

-169 DKYPDIMAQANAKEL
+169 DKYPDIMAQASAKEL

-199 PMYKSAA
+199 PMYKRPY
-206 YRYPKNTETGYLTL
+206 YRYPKNMETGYLTL
-220 VRRVDETEPNMLK
+220 VRRVDNTEPYMLE
-233 TIQENAKNT
+233 TIQNNAKDT

-251 VVATEPTSFMDLD
+251 VVATEPTPFMDLD

-270 EADRMYEAEVRNA
+270 ETDRIYEAAVRDA
-283 SRDIRNAVAGFSPN
+283 S
-297 LFPETVRPTEV
+297 LFPKRRTETIRPTEV

-336 IRDTRIDGNV
+336 IKDTRIDGNV

-390 RAEADRQAAI
+390 RAEADRQVAE

-407 VADSQAAEVDRQAA
+407 EVDRQAA
-421 EKALDARYPNL
+421 EKALDAMYPNL
-432 KLLQPEVTN
+432 KLLQPE
-441 EGLDPQFPTDGTLLS
+441 TDNDGALLS

-468 SDRPESIR
+468 SDRPKSIR

-485 DVRAAE
+485 DVIAAE
-491 EIERKRRINAKNII
+491 EIERKRRINAQNLD
-505 ERVDESAVPIVDRFP
+505 ERADESAVPIVDRFP
-520 PLSKAELGAMGSTA
+520 PFSEAELGAMGSTA
-534 AEAYLQNMRGEK
+534 AEAYLKN
-546 GSVTGYNEVM
+546 
-556 LPAVREMT
+556 
-564 ERQLAFRR
+564 
-572 GLPGYGYGDGPDKQA
+572 
-587 GEYLREYEDF
+587 
-597 MSEVRSA
+597 
-604 DGEVRP
+604 
-610 YYLGQDGLKPQY
+610 
-622 TYTTPTS
+622 TPTR

-634 RFEKPDARETRAGI
+634 RFEKPDARGTRAGI
-648 AAYSPSVNPSILN
+648 AAYSPSVNPSILD
-661 TPVSLEYIQSNPELL
+661 TPVSLEYIQSNPKLF
-676 NEYMFELRKENA
+676 NEYMFELRKEHA
-688 EDPALADAEFK
+688 DDPALADAEFK
-699 RRLAAD
+699 RRLAD
-705 KAKTDAF
+705 SKAKTAAF
-712 AARKTTESDAV
+712 AARKTVASDAV
-723 NTPKLVVSS
+723 HTPELVVTSG
-732 GSNVDADGNLTVKT
+732 GSNVDDNGDLIVKT

-755 DALPSVFDRTMETGV
+755 DALPSVFDKSMEAGV
-770 DGIVGG
+770 EGVVGG
-776 FDMLKSIFEDA
+776 FDMLKSILEDA
-787 AANSYGSDPYDPK
+787 AANPYGSDPYDPK

-805 IGPAAAKKLRDDAKE
+805 IGLAAAKKLRDDAKE

-826 NVPFEGIKTPG
+826 NVPFEKIKTPG
-837 LTDATRKTLTE
+837 LTDSTRKTLTE
-848 QGFKPSTPMP
+848 QGFKPSAPMP
-858 VIGDGSNKNVN
+858 VIGDGASNVR
-869 PMASRASDSPSS
+869 PMSTSGLSRANAVGE
-881 YEQKLLDILAE
+881 YEQKLLDILDK
-892 REKSADQDKW
+892 REKSAEQDKW

-909 MRLMA
+909 MRLM
-914 SSNPNLL
+914 SSTNPNPLA
-921 SAIGESGLGA
+921 AIGESGLGA
-931 FGSYRKQQ
+931 LGSYKKQE
-939 AGQDAEELNILSKL
+939 ARLDDTELNVLGKL
-953 ADLDMAQQTLQARR
+953 ADMDMAKQTLQARK
-967 DIAAANRSNKDGF
+967 DIAAAGRSNKNGF

-991 RLKLVTEELANMQD
+991 RAKLVNKELADMQD

-1016 AAYDKKVNEAAAIN
+1016 AVYDKKVNEAAAIN

>member
-1 MGIAT
+1 MQNLLEIQNALRS
-6 NYEAHENTVKSMS
+6 AP
-19 DQQIMQGMQNPN
+19 DQQLMALMQGANPTVPQWAVASELN
-31 PSGPPPFMLLVEANI
+31 N

-53 QTRQEGLGQPT
+53 QTRQQGLGQPT
-64 VLAQLTGAAPA
+64 VLEGLMGAASAP
-75 STPQTNVA
+75 TPQTNVA

-96 MAPKTNVNQNTGI
+96 MAPKTNVNQNKGI
-109 NTVARNAN
+109 
-117 AAAPVATMASGGIL
+117 ATMASGGIL

-169 DKYPDIMAQANAKEL
+169 DKYPDIMAQASAKEL

-199 PMYKSAA
+199 PMYKRPY
-206 YRYPKNTETGYLTL
+206 YRYPKNMETGYLTL
-220 VRRVDETEPNMLK
+220 VRRVDNTEPYMLE
-233 TIQENAKNT
+233 TIQNNAKDT

-251 VVATEPTSFMDLD
+251 VVATEPTPFMDLD

-270 EADRMYEAEVRNA
+270 ETDRIYEAAVRDA
-283 SRDIRNAVAGFSPN
+283 S
-297 LFPETVRPTEV
+297 LFPKRRTETIRPTEV

-336 IRDTRIDGNV
+336 IKDTRIDGNV

-390 RAEADRQAAI
+390 RAEADRQVAE

-407 VADSQAAEVDRQAA
+407 EVDRQAA
-421 EKALDARYPNL
+421 EKALDAMYPNL
-432 KLLQPEVTN
+432 KLLQPE
-441 EGLDPQFPTDGTLLS
+441 TDNDGALLS

-468 SDRPESIR
+468 SDRPKSIR

-485 DVRAAE
+485 DVIAAE
-491 EIERKRRINAKNII
+491 EIERKRRINAQNLD
-505 ERVDESAVPIVDRFP
+505 ERADESAVPIVDRFP
-520 PLSKAELGAMGSTA
+520 PFSEAELGAMGSTA
-534 AEAYLQNMRGEK
+534 AEAYLKN
-546 GSVTGYNEVM
+546 
-556 LPAVREMT
+556 
-564 ERQLAFRR
+564 
-572 GLPGYGYGDGPDKQA
+572 
-587 GEYLREYEDF
+587 
-597 MSEVRSA
+597 
-604 DGEVRP
+604 
-610 YYLGQDGLKPQY
+610 
-622 TYTTPTS
+622 TPTR

-634 RFEKPDARETRAGI
+634 RFEKPDARGTRAGI
-648 AAYSPSVNPSILN
+648 AAYSPSVNPSILD
-661 TPVSLEYIQSNPELL
+661 TPVSLEYIQSNPKLF
-676 NEYMFELRKENA
+676 NEYMFELRKEHA
-688 EDPALADAEFK
+688 DDPALADAEFK
-699 RRLAAD
+699 RRLAD
-705 KAKTDAF
+705 SKAKTAAF
-712 AARKTTESDAV
+712 AARKTVASDAFH
-723 NTPKLVVSS
+723 TPELVVTSG
-732 GSNVDADGNLTVKT
+732 GSNVDDNGDLIVKT

-755 DALPSVFDRTMETGV
+755 DALPSVFDKSMETGV
-770 DGIVGG
+770 EGVVGG
-776 FDMLKSIFEDA
+776 FDMLKSILEDA
-787 AANSYGSDPYDPK
+787 AANPYGSDPYDPK

-805 IGPAAAKKLRDDAKE
+805 IGLAAAKKLRDDAKE

-826 NVPFEGIKTPG
+826 NVPFEKIKTPG
-837 LTDATRKTLTE
+837 LTDSTRKTLTE
-848 QGFKPSTPMP
+848 QGFKPSAPMP
-858 VIGDGSNKNVN
+858 VIGDGASNVR
-869 PMASRASDSPSS
+869 PMSTSGLSRANAVGE
-881 YEQKLLDILAE
+881 YEQKLLDILDK
-892 REKSADQDKW
+892 REKSAEQDKW

-909 MRLMA
+909 MRLM
-914 SSNPNLL
+914 SSTNPNPLA
-921 SAIGESGLGA
+921 AIGESGLGA
-931 FGSYRKQQ
+931 LGSYKKQE
-939 AGQDAEELNILSKL
+939 ARLDDTELNVLGKL
-953 ADLDMAQQTLQARR
+953 ADMDMAKQTLQARK
-967 DIAAANRSNKDGF
+967 DIAAAGRSNKNGF

-991 RLKLVTEELANMQD
+991 RAKLVNKELADMQD

-1016 AAYDKKVNEAAAIN
+1016 AVYDKKVNEAAAIN

>member
-1 MGIAT
+1 MSVAT
-6 NYEAHENTVKSMS
+6 NYIEIEDDLKQAPDRQLMGLLQGANPTVPQWAVVSEL
-19 DQQIMQGMQNPN
+19 NR
-31 PSGPPPFMLLVEANI
+31 

-64 VLAQLTGAAPA
+64 VLAQLTGAASVP
-75 STPQTNVA
+75 TPQTNVA

-96 MAPKTNVNQNTGI
+96 MAPKTDVAQNTGI
-109 NTVARNAN
+109 ASV
-117 AAAPVATMASGGIL
+117 APVATMASGGIL

-148 PPITRFGEVVTVNAD
+148 PPITKFGEVVKVSAD
-163 TLEKLT
+163 TLDKLT

-199 PMYKSAA
+199 PMYTVSDS
-206 YRYPKNTETGYLTL
+206 KNTETGYLTL
-220 VRRVDETEPNMLK
+220 VRRVDNTEPNMLK
-233 TIQENAKNT
+233 TIQENAKDT

-251 VVATEPTSFMDLD
+251 VVASEPTPFMDLD

-270 EADRMYEAEVRNA
+270 EADRIYEAEVRNSA
-283 SRDIRNAVAGFSPN
+283 RDIRNAVAGFSPS
-297 LFPETVRPTEV
+297 LFPERRTETVRPTKV
-308 RPMPIYAD
+308 KPMPIYAD
-316 DDPVYNDGGF
+316 DAPVYNDGGF

-336 IRDTRIDGNV
+336 IKDTRIDGNV

-390 RAEADRQAAI
+390 RAETDRQAAI
-400 QKRGIMS
+400 QKRGIMG

-491 EIERKRRINAKNII
+491 EIERKRRINAKNTN
-505 ERVDESAVPIVDRFP
+505 ERIDESAIPIVDRFP

-556 LPAVREMT
+556 LPEVRANAEA
-564 ERQLAFRR
+564 RQAFRQSF
-572 GLPGYGYGDGPDKQA
+572 PGYGYGDGPDKQA

-597 MSEVRSA
+597 MSEVRST

-610 YYLGQDGLKPQY
+610 YYIGQDGLKPQY
-622 TYTTPTS
+622 TSTTPTF
-629 YKGLD
+629 YKGLK

-648 AAYSPSVNPSILN
+648 AAYSPSANPSILD

-688 EDPALADAEFK
+688 DNPALADAEFQK
-699 RRLAAD
+699 RLAAD

-712 AARKTTESDAV
+712 AARKTVESDAD
-723 NTPKLVVSS
+723 NTPALVVTST
-732 GSNVDADGNLTVKT
+732 GPNVDASNNPVVKT
-746 GDSYKDIFV
+746 DDSYTDIF
-755 DALPSVFDRTMETGV
+755 R
-770 DGIVGG
+770 
-776 FDMLKSIFEDA
+776 DMLVSQAPGAFDTVIGGALKGTVSAGQYIADQFADA

-805 IGPAAAKKLRDDAKE
+805 IGKFKAAKLRDNAEK

-826 NVPFEGIKTPG
+826 DVPFEKIETPG

-858 VIGDGSNKNVN
+858 VIGDGSNKKVN

-967 DIAAANRSNKDGF
+967 DIAAASRSSKSGF
-980 TFSQAVNTQQE
+980 TFPQAVNTQQE
-991 RLKLVTEELANMQD
+991 RAKLVNKQLADMQD
-1005 PLGNKLEGVDR
+1005 PLGNRLEGVDR
-1016 AAYDKKVNEAAAIN
+1016 AVYDKKIEEAAAIE

-1037 KKGNLGS
+1037 EKGGIGS
-1044 SDALATALENV
+1044 TRALQTALENV
-1055 QIDSTK
+1055 QIDSTT

>member
-1 MGIAT
+1 MQNLLEIQNALRS
-6 NYEAHENTVKSMS
+6 AP
-19 DQQIMQGMQNPN
+19 DQQLMALMQGANPTVPQWAVASELN
-31 PSGPPPFMLLVEANI
+31 N
-46 RKEMRDE
+46 RKEMRME

-64 VLAQLTGAAPA
+64 VLEGLMGAASAP
-75 STPQTNVA
+75 TPQTNVA
-83 GMPQGV
+83 GMPQDV
-89 ASGMAQS
+89 ASIMGQN

-109 NTVARNAN
+109 ASV
-117 AAAPVATMASGGIL
+117 APVATMASGGIL

-148 PPITRFGEVVTVNAD
+148 PPITKFGEVVKVSAD
-163 TLEKLT
+163 TLDKLT

-199 PMYKSAA
+199 PMYTVSDSKD
-206 YRYPKNTETGYLTL
+206 TETGYLTL
-220 VRRVDETEPNMLK
+220 VRRVDNTEPNMLK
-233 TIQENAKNT
+233 TIQNNAKDT

-251 VVATEPTSFMDLD
+251 VVASEPTPFMDLD

-270 EADRMYEAEVRNA
+270 EADRIYEANVRDA
-283 SRDIRNAVAGFSPN
+283 TRDTRNAVAGFSPS
-297 LFPETVRPTEV
+297 LFPERRTKTVRPTKV
-308 RPMPIYAD
+308 KPMPIYAD
-316 DDPVYNDGGF
+316 DAPVYNDGGF

-336 IRDTRIDGNV
+336 IKDTRIDGNV

-390 RAEADRQAAI
+390 RAEADRQVAA
-400 QKRGIMS
+400 QKRGIMG
-407 VADSQAAEVDRQAA
+407 VADTQAAEVDRQAA

-491 EIERKRRINAKNII
+491 EIERKRRINAKNIN
-505 ERVDESAVPIVDRFP
+505 ERIDESAIPIVDRFP

-534 AEAYLQNMRGEK
+534 AEAYLQNMRGGK

-556 LPAVREMT
+556 LPEVRANAEL
-564 ERQLAFRR
+564 RRAFR
-572 GLPGYGYGDGPDKQA
+572 GSFPGYGYGDGPDKQA
-587 GEYLREYEDF
+587 GEYLREYKDF
-597 MSEVRSA
+597 MSEVRSG

-610 YYLGQDGLKPQY
+610 YYIQTEDGLKPQH
-622 TYTTPTS
+622 TYTTPTF
-629 YKGLD
+629 YKGLN

-648 AAYSPSVNPSILN
+648 AAYSPSVNPSILD

-676 NEYMFELRKENA
+676 SEYMFELRKENA
-688 EDPALADAEFK
+688 ENPALADVEFQE
-699 RRLAAD
+699 RLAAD

-712 AARKTTESDAV
+712 AARKTVESDAD
-723 NTPKLVVSS
+723 NTPAFVVTST
-732 GSNVDADGNLTVKT
+732 GPNVDANGKPVVKT
-746 GDSYKDIFV
+746 DDSYTDIFRDGFV
-755 DALPSVFDRTMETGV
+755 SALPSVFDNGMNTAI
-770 DGIVGG
+770 DGTVGG
-776 FDMLKSIFEDA
+776 FNMLKSIFEDA
-787 AANSYGSDPYDPK
+787 AANPYGSDPYDPK
-800 NLNES
+800 NLNKS

-826 NVPFEGIKTPG
+826 NVPFEDIKTPG

-858 VIGDGSNKNVN
+858 VIGDGSNKKVN

-967 DIAAANRSNKDGF
+967 DIAAASRSSKSGF
-980 TFSQAVNTQQE
+980 TFPQAVNTQQE
-991 RLKLVTEELANMQD
+991 RAKLVNKQLADMQD

-1016 AAYDKKVNEAAAIN
+1016 VVYDKKVEEAAAIE

-1037 KKGNLGS
+1037 EQGSLGS
-1044 SDALATALENV
+1044 SRSLATALENV
-1055 QIDSTK
+1055 QVDSTT

>member
-1 MGIAT
+1 MQNLLEIQNALRS
-6 NYEAHENTVKSMS
+6 AP
-19 DQQIMQGMQNPN
+19 DQQLMALMQGANPTVPQWAVASELN
-31 PSGPPPFMLLVEANI
+31 N

-53 QTRQEGLGQPT
+53 QTRQQGLGQPT
-64 VLAQLTGAAPA
+64 VLEGLMGAASAP
-75 STPQTNVA
+75 TPQTNVA

-96 MAPKTNVNQNTGI
+96 MAPKTNVNQNKGI
-109 NTVARNAN
+109 
-117 AAAPVATMASGGIL
+117 ATMASGGIL

-169 DKYPDIMAQANAKEL
+169 DKYPDIMAQASAKEL

-199 PMYKSAA
+199 PMYKRPY
-206 YRYPKNTETGYLTL
+206 YRYPKNMETGYLTL
-220 VRRVDETEPNMLK
+220 VRRVDNTEPNMLK
-233 TIQENAKNT
+233 TIQNNAKDT

-251 VVATEPTSFMDLD
+251 VVATEPTPFMDLD

-270 EADRMYEAEVRNA
+270 ETDRIYEAAVRDA
-283 SRDIRNAVAGFSPN
+283 S
-297 LFPETVRPTEV
+297 LFPKRRTETIRPTEV

-336 IRDTRIDGNV
+336 IKDTRIDGNV

-390 RAEADRQAAI
+390 RAEADRQVAE

-407 VADSQAAEVDRQAA
+407 EVDRQAA
-421 EKALDARYPNL
+421 EKALDAMYPNL
-432 KLLQPEVTN
+432 KLLQPE
-441 EGLDPQFPTDGTLLS
+441 TDNDGALLS

-468 SDRPESIR
+468 SDRPKSIR

-485 DVRAAE
+485 DVIAAE
-491 EIERKRRINAKNII
+491 EIERKRRINAQNLD
-505 ERVDESAVPIVDRFP
+505 ERADESAVPIVDRFP
-520 PLSKAELGAMGSTA
+520 PFSEAELGAMGSTA
-534 AEAYLQNMRGEK
+534 AEAYLKN
-546 GSVTGYNEVM
+546 
-556 LPAVREMT
+556 
-564 ERQLAFRR
+564 
-572 GLPGYGYGDGPDKQA
+572 
-587 GEYLREYEDF
+587 
-597 MSEVRSA
+597 
-604 DGEVRP
+604 
-610 YYLGQDGLKPQY
+610 
-622 TYTTPTS
+622 TPTR

-634 RFEKPDARETRAGI
+634 RFEKPDARGTRAGI
-648 AAYSPSVNPSILN
+648 AAYSPSVNPSILD
-661 TPVSLEYIQSNPELL
+661 TPVSLEYIQSNPKLF
-676 NEYMFELRKENA
+676 NEYMFELRKEHA
-688 EDPALADAEFK
+688 DDPALADAEFK
-699 RRLAAD
+699 RRLAD
-705 KAKTDAF
+705 SKAKTAAF
-712 AARKTTESDAV
+712 AARKTVASDAV
-723 NTPKLVVSS
+723 HTPELVVTSG
-732 GSNVDADGNLTVKT
+732 GSNVDDNGDLIVKT

-755 DALPSVFDRTMETGV
+755 DALPSVFDKSMEAGV
-770 DGIVGG
+770 EGVVGG
-776 FDMLKSIFEDA
+776 FDMLKSILEDA
-787 AANSYGSDPYDPK
+787 AANPYGSDPYDPK

-805 IGPAAAKKLRDDAKE
+805 IGLAAAKKLRDDAKE

-826 NVPFEGIKTPG
+826 NVPFEKIKTPG
-837 LTDATRKTLTE
+837 LTDSTRKTLTE
-848 QGFKPSTPMP
+848 QGFKPSAPMP
-858 VIGDGSNKNVN
+858 VIGDGASNVR
-869 PMASRASDSPSS
+869 PMSTSGLSRANAVGE
-881 YEQKLLDILAE
+881 YEQKLLDILDK
-892 REKSADQDKW
+892 REKSAEQDKW

-909 MRLMA
+909 MRLM
-914 SSNPNLL
+914 SSTNPNPLA
-921 SAIGESGLGA
+921 AIGESGLGA
-931 FGSYRKQQ
+931 LGSYKKQE
-939 AGQDAEELNILSKL
+939 ARLDDTELNVLGKL
-953 ADLDMAQQTLQARR
+953 ADMDMAKQTLQARK
-967 DIAAANRSNKDGF
+967 DIAAAGRSNKNGF

-991 RLKLVTEELANMQD
+991 RAKLVNKELADMQD

-1016 AAYDKKVNEAAAIN
+1016 AVYDKKVNEAAAIN

>member
-1 MGIAT
+1 MQNLLEIQNALRS
-6 NYEAHENTVKSMS
+6 AP
-19 DQQIMQGMQNPN
+19 DQQLMALMQGANPTVPQWAVASELN
-31 PSGPPPFMLLVEANI
+31 N

-53 QTRQEGLGQPT
+53 QTRQQGLGQPT
-64 VLAQLTGAAPA
+64 VLQQLTGTAPA
-75 STPQTNVA
+75 PTPQTNVA

-148 PPITRFGEVVTVNAD
+148 PPITKFGEVVKVSAD
-163 TLEKLT
+163 TLYKLT

-199 PMYKSAA
+199 PMYKVSDS
-206 YRYPKNTETGYLTL
+206 KDTETGYSTL

-233 TIQENAKNT
+233 TIQENAKDT

-326 NEKLRGIPSV
+326 NEKLKGIPSV

-505 ERVDESAVPIVDRFP
+505 ERVDESAVPIVDKFP

-556 LPAVREMT
+556 LPAIREAA
-564 ERQLAFRR
+564 ERQRAFKSNY
-572 GLPGYGYGDGPDKQA
+572 PGYGYGDGPDKRL
-587 GEYLREYEDF
+587 GENLSEYEDL

-610 YYLGQDGLKPQY
+610 YYRGQDGLKPQY

-629 YKGLD
+629 YKGLN

-648 AAYSPSVNPSILN
+648 AAYSPSVNPSILD
-661 TPVSLEYIQSNPELL
+661 TPVSLQYIQSDPELL
-676 NEYMFELRKENA
+676 SEYMFELRKEHA
-688 EDPALADAEFK
+688 ENPALADAEFE

-712 AARKTTESDAV
+712 AARKTAESDAV
-723 NTPKLVVSS
+723 HTPELVVTSS
-732 GSNVDADGNLTVKT
+732 GPNRDANGNLIVET
-746 GDSYKDIFV
+746 GDSYKDILV
-755 DALPSVFDRTMETGV
+755 DALPSVFDNTMETGV
-770 DGIVGG
+770 KGVVGG

-826 NVPFEGIKTPG
+826 NVPFEDIKTPG
-837 LTDATRKTLTE
+837 LTDSTRKTLTE

-858 VIGDGSNKNVN
+858 VIGDGSNKKVN
-869 PMASRASDSPSS
+869 PMANRASDSPSS

-914 SSNPNLL
+914 SSNPNML

-967 DIAAANRSNKDGF
+967 DIAAASRSSKSGF
-980 TFSQAVNTQQE
+980 TFPQAVNTQQE
-991 RLKLVTEELANMQD
+991 RLKLVTEQLADMQD
-1005 PLGNKLEGVDR
+1005 PLGNRLEGVDR
-1016 AAYDKKVNEAAAIN
+1016 AVYDKKIEEAAAIE

-1037 KKGNLGS
+1037 EKGGIGS
-1044 SDALATALENV
+1044 TRALQTALENV
-1055 QIDSTK
+1055 QIDSTT